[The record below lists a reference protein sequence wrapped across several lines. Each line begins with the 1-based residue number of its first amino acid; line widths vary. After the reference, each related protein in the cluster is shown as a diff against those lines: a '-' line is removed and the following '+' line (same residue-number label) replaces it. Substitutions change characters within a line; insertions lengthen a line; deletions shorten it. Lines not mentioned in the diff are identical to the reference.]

1 MVKNQ
6 STKRTPTTLVAALAA
21 AALAAALVP
30 AAALAAPVDVNH
42 NTAVKL
48 YNESGQ
54 VTVVVPTAIPAA
66 IGSDDS
72 FVTAANAAKF
82 KNEGVADVH
91 VSKIGV
97 VASSGVN
104 LVAESAFSDASYNN
118 VENTVW
124 AAVAPGTGQKVDLA
138 GYTTPKA
145 PAVADQ
151 WNVAGSSE
159 LAINLS
165 GAMKNLGATFA
176 AADSPAS
183 APVAFTITWTVAA
196 GAAS

>member
-1 MVKNQ
+1 MEKKQGSKV
-6 STKRTPTTLVAALAA
+6 SRTLVSAVAA

-30 AAALAAPVDVNH
+30 AVALAAAADVEH
-42 NTAVKL
+42 STAVKL

-66 IGSDDS
+66 IAADDGS

-82 KNEGVADVH
+82 ENKGVAAVH

-97 VASSGVN
+97 EAATGVN
-104 LVAESAFSDASYNN
+104 LVAESAFASDDTES
-118 VENTVW
+118 TVW

-138 GYTTPKA
+138 GHTTAQA
-145 PAVADQ
+145 PAVAEQ

-159 LAINLS
+159 LAINLT
-165 GAMKNLGATFA
+165 GAMKNPGATFI
-176 AADSPAS
+176 AADSATS

-196 GAAS
+196 GQAS

>member
-1 MVKNQ
+1 MEKKQGSKV
-6 STKRTPTTLVAALAA
+6 SRTLASAVASAALVAALA
-21 AALAAALVP
+21 P
-30 AAALAAPVDVNH
+30 AAALAVPADAVHD
-42 NTAVKL
+42 TAVKL

-66 IGSDDS
+66 IAGADGS

-82 KNEGVADVH
+82 ENEGVAPVH

-97 VASSGVN
+97 AAASGVN
-104 LVAESAFSDASYNN
+104 LVAEKDFASDDTES
-118 VENTVW
+118 TVW
-124 AAVAPGTGQKVDLA
+124 AAVSPGTGQKVDLA
-138 GYTTPKA
+138 GYKTPAA
-145 PAVADQ
+145 PAVAEQ

-165 GAMKNLGATFA
+165 GAMKNPGATFT
-176 AADSPAS
+176 AADSAAS

-196 GAAS
+196 GQAS

>member
-30 AAALAAPVDVNH
+30 AVALAVPVDVEH
-42 NTAVKL
+42 STAVKL

-66 IGSDDS
+66 IAADDGS

-82 KNEGVADVH
+82 ENKGVASVH

-97 VASSGVN
+97 VAATGVN
-104 LVAESAFSDASYNN
+104 LVAESAFATDDTES
-118 VENTVW
+118 TVW

-138 GYTTPKA
+138 GYKTPAA
-145 PAVADQ
+145 PAVAEQ

-165 GAMKNLGATFA
+165 GAMKNPGATFT
-176 AADSPAS
+176 AADSATS

-196 GAAS
+196 GQAS